1 MLQLV
6 QHFLQ
11 PGVQLSFD
19 MADFTKQLSIVDDG
33 ATSSPP
39 SEPNNEKYHWY
50 RGVFFQATIVG
61 LCAFAAPGLWNAMSS
76 VGAGGQ
82 QTPYLVM

>member
-1 MLQLV
+1 
-6 QHFLQ
+6 
-11 PGVQLSFD
+11 
-19 MADFTKQLSIVDDG
+19 MADQIKGLNITAADNGSED
-33 ATSSPP
+33 TTP
-39 SEPNNEKYHWY
+39 SDSEVPYRWY

-61 LCAFAAPGLWNAMSS
+61 LCAFAAPGLWNAMQS